1 MLFVTEMTFPERV
14 NQRLSESQATIV
26 GTSTDSWNIY
36 TTYAFGS
43 RCSEHHFTFF
53 KNCQSHLVAT
63 FDRHS
68 AKSASIRSHHIMLAV
83 FLCALAGAIFVPYQ
97 ATNVLA
103 STTIAE
109 ENLSSVVRDHP
120 SLVLM
125 AAKPRDAKLIN
136 IFIQMQPLY
145 PEAMFATI
153 KPESIRGFLN
163 GTIPKTPFICVIKE
177 GVPEVTFG
185 PIFDDETVMSV
196 TDLWLTKRRR
206 PLQDQ
211 AALIGAMKGG
221 PRTLAVPES
230 GFERALEYAKETTLT
245 HGPMNV
251 VVMSQSLLKSLHVQ
265 NDDCCVYRRDDQMLL
280 TLRHC
285 KVSEYKASLRP
296 AFSKSNRWTHL
307 SSEVIVAFRTKSKN
321 AAEINSIMGQL
332 GDHFPQFQFVVA
344 ESQFAKRVA
353 GVIEDPNWTETETN
367 VAILNFTA
375 GYYLDL
381 GTSFPET
388 MKTAGFDAVAW
399 GNEIAVVLNK
409 VRRDSFPRVYFSGKD
424 ENITNTTVYQRL
436 SGRTFDKVMASDRDV
451 LLLLV
456 KPRSRDCSR
465 VFRMFRSLG
474 SDLDNQNNTDFY
486 LALYDVVVNAIPQGN
501 PAPKALCPTVL
512 LYPANDRQN
521 PKILPVES
529 TDAMKWL
536 ISRYAKH
543 SLNLTFS
550 LPSQTDIE
558 AAEKRIDIYN
568 EKSPYLAGLLRQ
580 QLADLRQ
587 DVAKPTDEL

>member
-1 MLFVTEMTFPERV
+1 M
-14 NQRLSESQATIV
+14 
-26 GTSTDSWNIY
+26 
-36 TTYAFGS
+36 
-43 RCSEHHFTFF
+43 
-53 KNCQSHLVAT
+53 
-63 FDRHS
+63 
-68 AKSASIRSHHIMLAV
+68 MLAV

-97 ATNVLA
+97 STNVLA
-103 STTIAE
+103 ATPIPKQ
-109 ENLSSVVRDHP
+109 NLSSVLQDHP
-120 SLVLM
+120 SVVLM
-125 AAKPRDAKLIN
+125 AAKPRDAKQIN

-145 PEAMFATI
+145 PEALFATI
-153 KPESIRGFLN
+153 KPENIRGFLN
-163 GTIPKTPFICVIKE
+163 GTIPKTPFICVIRE

-185 PIFDDETVMSV
+185 PLLDDDTVMTV

-206 PLQDQ
+206 QVQDQ
-211 AALIGAMKGG
+211 TALIAAMKGG

-230 GFERALEYAKETTLT
+230 GFARALEYAKETSVS
-245 HGPMNV
+245 HGPVNV
-251 VVMSQSLLKSLHVQ
+251 VVMSKSLANSLRVQ
-265 NDDCCVYRRDDQMLL
+265 KGDCCVYRRDDQNLL
-280 TLRHC
+280 TLRQC
-285 KVSEYKASLRP
+285 KLSDYKASVRP
-296 AFSKSNRWTHL
+296 VFSQSNRWTHL
-307 SSEVIVAFRTKSKN
+307 SSEVLVAFRTKSKN
-321 AAEINSIMGQL
+321 TAEVNSILGQL
-332 GDHFPQFQFVVA
+332 GDHFPQFQFVIA
-344 ESQFAKRVA
+344 ENEFAKRVA
-353 GVIEDPNWTETETN
+353 AVIEDPNWTETETN
-367 VAILNFTA
+367 VAIVNFTA

-388 MKTAGFDAVAW
+388 MKTAAFDAVAW

-436 SGRTFDKVMASDRDV
+436 SGRTFHKVMDSDRDI
-451 LLLLV
+451 LMLLV

-474 SDLDNQNNTDFY
+474 SELDSQNNTDFY
-486 LALYDVVVNAIPQGN
+486 FALYDVVANAIPEGN
-501 PAPKALCPTVL
+501 PGPKSLCPTVL

-550 LPSQTDIE
+550 LPSQTEIE
-558 AAEKRIDIYN
+558 DAEKKIDIYN

-580 QLADLRQ
+580 QLSDLREE
-587 DVAKPTDEL
+587 VAKPSDEL